1 MTCHDTSAHLA
12 WWAGVC
18 PGRHES
24 AGKSRLHARPG
35 NVHLQ
40 GALGI
45 AAMAAARTNGS
56 LFQHRYKR
64 LAARRGL
71 TRGLIAIEHSLL
83 IAVWHILSRGEPYRT
98 GQAAA

>member
-1 MTCHDTSAHLA
+1 
-12 WWAGVC
+12 
-18 PGRHES
+18 
-24 AGKSRLHARPG
+24 
-35 NVHLQ
+35 
-40 GALGI
+40 
-45 AAMAAARTNGS
+45 MAAARTNGS

-64 LAARRGL
+64 LAARRGP